1 MILGIDFSIR
11 STGLAVLCDDGST
24 DTCVIKP
31 PTDDGSV
38 KSIAERLLYI
48 ADKVEAWADLADV
61 DTIVI
66 EDLLHHAPS
75 AYRGKIAGGFW
86 HVAARVAALVDD
98 PVILVSPKTRAK
110 YATGTGGADKKAVIE
125 QVTARYPQFAINGS
139 DDIADAVT
147 LVAIGARMTGRPIDL
162 DLPEI
167 NLSALR
173 TKPKGKR

>member
-11 STGLAVLCDDGST
+11 STGLAVLCDDGTT

-38 KSIAERLLYI
+38 KSIADRLLYI
-48 ADKVEAWADLADV
+48 ADKVEAWASLSSD
-61 DTIVI
+61 DTVVI

-75 AYRGKIAGGFW
+75 AHRGKIAGGWW
-86 HVAARVAALVDD
+86 HVAARVAMYVDD

-110 YATGTGGADKKAVIE
+110 YATGNGNADKRAVVE
-125 QVTARYPQFAINGS
+125 QVTARFPQFAVNGS
-139 DDIADAVT
+139 DDIADAVA
-147 LVAIGARMTGRPIDL
+147 LVAIGSRMNGTPIDG
-162 DLPEI
+162 DLPET

-173 TKPKGKR
+173 TMKGRS